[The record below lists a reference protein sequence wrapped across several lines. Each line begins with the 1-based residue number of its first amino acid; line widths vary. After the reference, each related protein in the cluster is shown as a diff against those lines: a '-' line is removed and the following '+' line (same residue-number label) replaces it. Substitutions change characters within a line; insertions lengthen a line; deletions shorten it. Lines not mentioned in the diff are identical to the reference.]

1 MCKAEIITIGDEILI
16 GQILDSNSAWIAK
29 ELNLIGIQ
37 VKQISSVSDDK
48 QHIYDALKEA
58 ETRAD
63 IVLITGGLGP
73 TKDDI
78 TKDALCSYFDTK
90 LIVDAS
96 VLKRVEDIFKVYKRS
111 LLDSNKKQAEVPDS
125 CRVLDNKLGTAPGML
140 FSKGNKTIVSMP
152 GVPYEM
158 KGIMVDFVLPLLA
171 DKTTE
176 HIVHKTIL
184 TQGVG
189 ESILAEKLKEWE
201 FLLEGKNIKLAY
213 LPSPGS
219 VRLRL
224 TKKGSNKDLL
234 NNEIEIEIEKLYSL
248 IPKYI
253 FGKEQ
258 EKMEQVIGELL
269 RKDKLTISTAES
281 CTGGAIA
288 HKLTGIPGSSD
299 YFQGSV
305 VAYSNDVKINILG
318 VSEKVINQYGAV
330 SEEVAM
336 KMATSIRRIT
346 RSDYGISCTGIA
358 GPGGGSDDKPIGTVW
373 IGFSFENESY
383 AKCFHFGNNRTRNI
397 EITVLTALNLLRLEL
412 LKLN

>member
-58 ETRAD
+58 EARAD

-96 VLKRVEDIFKVYKRS
+96 VLKRVEDIFKVYKRP

-224 TKKGSNKDLL
+224 TKKGSNKDLI
-234 NNEIEIEIEKLYSL
+234 NNEIETEIEKLYCL

-336 KMATSIRRIT
+336 QMATSIRRIT

>member
-48 QHIYDALKEA
+48 QHIYEALKEA
-58 ETRAD
+58 EARAD

-96 VLKRVEDIFKVYKRS
+96 VLKRIEDIFKVYKRP
-111 LLDSNKKQAEVPDS
+111 LLDSNIKQAEVPDS

-140 FSKGNKTIVSMP
+140 FSKGNKTIVAMP

-171 DKTTE
+171 DKATD

-201 FLLEGKNIKLAY
+201 VLLEGKNIKLAY

-253 FGKEQ
+253 FGQEQ

-305 VAYSNDVKINILG
+305 VAYNNDVKINILG

-330 SEEVAM
+330 SEEVAIE
-336 KMATSIRRIT
+336 MATSIRRIA

-358 GPGGGSDDKPIGTVW
+358 GPGGGSNDKPIGTVW
-373 IGFSFENESY
+373 IGFSFENTSY

-397 EITVLTALNLLRLEL
+397 EITVLTALNLLRMEL

>member
-96 VLKRVEDIFKVYKRS
+96 VLKRVEDIFKVYKRP

-224 TKKGSNKDLL
+224 TKKGSNKDLI
-234 NNEIEIEIEKLYSL
+234 NNEIETEIEKQ
-248 IPKYI
+248 K
-253 FGKEQ
+253 
-258 EKMEQVIGELL
+258 
-269 RKDKLTISTAES
+269 
-281 CTGGAIA
+281 
-288 HKLTGIPGSSD
+288 
-299 YFQGSV
+299 
-305 VAYSNDVKINILG
+305 
-318 VSEKVINQYGAV
+318 
-330 SEEVAM
+330 
-336 KMATSIRRIT
+336 
-346 RSDYGISCTGIA
+346 
-358 GPGGGSDDKPIGTVW
+358 
-373 IGFSFENESY
+373 
-383 AKCFHFGNNRTRNI
+383 
-397 EITVLTALNLLRLEL
+397 
-412 LKLN
+412 

>member
-48 QHIYDALKEA
+48 QHICNALKEA
-58 ETRAD
+58 EARAD

-96 VLKRVEDIFKVYKRS
+96 VLKRVEDIFKVYKRP

-140 FSKGNKTIVSMP
+140 FSKGNKIIVAMP

-171 DKTTE
+171 DKATD

-201 FLLEGKNIKLAY
+201 ALLEGKNIKLAY

-224 TKKGSNKDLL
+224 TKKGSNKDLI

-253 FGKEQ
+253 FGQEQ

-288 HKLTGIPGSSD
+288 NKLTGIPGSSE

-305 VAYSNDVKINILG
+305 VAYNNDVKINILG

-330 SEEVAM
+330 SEEVAIE
-336 KMATSIRRIT
+336 MAISIRRIA

>member
-48 QHIYDALKEA
+48 QHICNALKEA
-58 ETRAD
+58 EARAD

-96 VLKRVEDIFKVYKRS
+96 VLKRVEDIFKVYKRP

-140 FSKGNKTIVSMP
+140 FSKGNKIIVAMP

-171 DKTTE
+171 DKATD

-201 FLLEGKNIKLAY
+201 ALLEGKNIKLAY

-224 TKKGSNKDLL
+224 TKKGSNKDLI

-253 FGKEQ
+253 FGQEQ
-258 EKMEQVIGELL
+258 EKMEQVIGDLL

-288 HKLTGIPGSSD
+288 NKLTGIPGSSE

-305 VAYSNDVKINILG
+305 VAYNNDVKINILG

-330 SEEVAM
+330 SEEVAIE
-336 KMATSIRRIT
+336 MAISIRRIA